1 MMKKKVFTYCKNVQ
15 LGHLFYNISNNNAY
29 NKLLKIISIKNKKYE
44 TPCTQGENYPH
55 LGL

>member
-1 MMKKKVFTYCKNVQ
+1 MKKKVFNYCKNVQ
-15 LGHLFYNISNNNAY
+15 LGHLYYNIANNNAY